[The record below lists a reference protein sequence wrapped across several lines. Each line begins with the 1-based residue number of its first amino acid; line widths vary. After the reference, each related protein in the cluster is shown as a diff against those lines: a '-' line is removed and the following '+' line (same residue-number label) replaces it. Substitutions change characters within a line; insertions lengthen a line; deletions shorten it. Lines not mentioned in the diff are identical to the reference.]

1 MAVRRQGRC
10 NQSFWFLQ
18 LLHKGLVE
26 NSGTSEMTFVMNNT
40 GITRIDFDEDLTI
53 GVCQPTDFLPLG
65 YFKP

>member
-1 MAVRRQGRC
+1 
-10 NQSFWFLQ
+10 
-18 LLHKGLVE
+18 
-26 NSGTSEMTFVMNNT
+26 MTFVMNNT